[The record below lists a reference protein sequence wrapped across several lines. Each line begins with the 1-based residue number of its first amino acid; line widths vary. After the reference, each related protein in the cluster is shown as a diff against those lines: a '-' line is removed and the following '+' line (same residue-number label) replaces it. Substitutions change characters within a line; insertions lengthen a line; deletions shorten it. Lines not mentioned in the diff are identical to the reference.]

1 MFKLNAGLEP
11 ACEANILDSPL
22 LQSLFD
28 ESERRPM
35 TVSELNSE
43 VREVLE
49 RQFASVWVEG
59 EVVNFVRAASGH
71 WYFNLNDGSAHVKC
85 VCWKGTNFKIRF
97 KPENGITVRV
107 RGRLSL
113 YEPRGEYQ
121 LVVESLEPS
130 GEGALAAA
138 YEQIKAKLDAE
149 GLFAPELK
157 RPIPFFPRKVGVVTS
172 PTGAA
177 FHDILNVLTRRA
189 RSVSIVL
196 APTLVQG
203 EGAADSIRQAVVDLN
218 EYNRKLA
225 VRDKIDVLIV
235 GRGGGSAEDLWA
247 FNDELLS
254 RAIRLSEIP
263 VISAVGHEI
272 DWTIADLIADLRAAT
287 PSAAAEIVA
296 TREEDIIHDL
306 RQCEDRLFGLLERK
320 VYEADNRTA
329 NAIGDLRIGFENS
342 VQRANMRFSDIAA
355 RLTPATLKAKA
366 ATIGNLLGML
376 DQRRFTAIDRSL
388 KAKTEGLNVQMAK
401 LNALSPL
408 AVLTRGYS
416 ITQTANGRILRDAT
430 TVKPGDKLKIR
441 LERGKLDAEVLP
453 SE

>member
-1 MFKLNAGLEP
+1 M
-11 ACEANILDSPL
+11 
-22 LQSLFD
+22 
-28 ESERRPM
+28 
-35 TVSELNSE
+35 SELNAE
-43 VREVLE
+43 VRGLLE

-59 EVVNFVRAASGH
+59 EVVNFVQAASGH
-71 WYFNLNDGSAHVKC
+71 WYFNLNDGTAQIKC
-85 VCWKGTNFKIRF
+85 VCWKGTNFRIRF
-97 KPENGITVRV
+97 KPQNGIMVRV
-107 RGRLSL
+107 RGKLTL
-113 YEPRGEYQ
+113 YEARGDFQ

-130 GEGALAAA
+130 GEGALRAA
-138 YEQIKAKLDAE
+138 YEQIKATLDAE

-203 EGAADSIRQAVVDLN
+203 EGAADSIRKAVVDLN
-218 EYNRKLA
+218 EYNRKPDIA
-225 VRDKIDVLIV
+225 DKIDVLIV

-247 FNDELLS
+247 FNDELLA

-272 DWTIADLIADLRAAT
+272 DWTISDLIADLRAAT

-306 RQCEDRLFGLLERK
+306 RLCEDRLFGLIDRK
-320 VYEADNRTA
+320 VFEANTLTA
-329 NAIGDLRIGFENS
+329 NAIGGLQSGFTVS
-342 VQRANMRFSDIAA
+342 VQRANIRFSDIAA

-366 ATIGNLLGML
+366 AAIANQVGMF
-376 DQRRFTAIDRSL
+376 DQRRFAAMMRSL
-388 KAKTEGLNVQMAK
+388 KTKTERLNVQMAK

-416 ITQTANGRILRDAT
+416 ITQTVDGGILRDPAA
-430 TVKPGDKLKIR
+430 VKPGDKLKIR
-441 LERGKLDAEVLP
+441 LERGKLDAEVLATD
-453 SE
+453 

>member
-1 MFKLNAGLEP
+1 M
-11 ACEANILDSPL
+11 
-22 LQSLFD
+22 
-28 ESERRPM
+28 
-35 TVSELNSE
+35 SELNAE
-43 VREVLE
+43 VRGVLE
-49 RQFASVWVEG
+49 RQFANVWVEG
-59 EVVNFVRAASGH
+59 EVVNFVQAASGH
-71 WYFNLNDGSAHVKC
+71 WYFNLNDGTAQIKC
-85 VCWKGTNFKIRF
+85 VCWKGTNYRIRF
-97 KPENGITVRV
+97 KPQNGITVRV
-107 RGRLSL
+107 RGRLTL
-113 YEPRGEYQ
+113 YEARGDFQ
-121 LVVESLEPS
+121 LSVESLEPS
-130 GEGALAAA
+130 GEGALRAA
-138 YEQIKAKLDAE
+138 YQQIKATLDAE

-203 EGAADSIRQAVVDLN
+203 EGAADSIRKAVVDLN
-218 EYNRKLA
+218 LYNNRLEIHE
-225 VRDKIDVLIV
+225 RIDVLIV

-247 FNDELLS
+247 FNDELLA
-254 RAIRLSEIP
+254 RAIRLSGIP

-306 RQCEDRLFGLLERK
+306 LLCEERLFGLVERK
-320 VYEADNRTA
+320 MYEADNQTA
-329 NAIGDLRIGFENS
+329 NAIGSLQSGFEAS
-342 VQRANMRFSDIAA
+342 VQRANMRFSDVAA

-366 ATIGNLLGML
+366 AAIANQVGMF
-376 DQRRFTAIDRSL
+376 DQRRFAAIDRGL

-416 ITQTANGRILRDAT
+416 IVQLTDGSILRHAGQ
-430 TVKPGDKLKIR
+430 VKPGDKLKIR
-441 LERGKLDAEVLP
+441 LERGKLDAEVLAA
-453 SE
+453 E